1 MIPSQWKEALIYPIP
16 KPKPFNAQLINT
28 RPITLLDTV
37 RKCLISLL
45 NRRLTNI
52 LKEHDVLKGKQFAD
66 LPLKSTFEPIR
77 ILEEILQDANEDN
90 KELWILCQDLGKAYD
105 RVNIFMLKKA
115 MDRLKIPTQ
124 FTEFILQLFQ
134 DRKNQVFT
142 EYGLTDPYDVQIG
155 IDQGEIIS
163 PILWCIYYDPL
174 LCEIDQQ
181 KLGYTITTRYK

>member
-1 MIPSQWKEALIYPIP
+1 
-16 KPKPFNAQLINT
+16 
-28 RPITLLDTV
+28 
-37 RKCLISLL
+37 
-45 NRRLTNI
+45 
-52 LKEHDVLKGKQFAD
+52 
-66 LPLKSTFEPIR
+66 
-77 ILEEILQDANEDN
+77 
-90 KELWILCQDLGKAYD
+90 
-105 RVNIFMLKKA
+105 MLKKV

-124 FTEFILQLFQ
+124 FTDFILQLFQ

-181 KLGYTITTRYK
+181 KLGYTITQCWYLAIAKDFLAILATAKQPK